1 MNFVRE
7 KLCDLNKKMLGLYGF
22 AALLIIWQLAPVF
35 KLVDTQ
41 FISTPAMIIDA
52 AAKIPGDLLIHISTS
67 VQRVLIGYFAA
78 ILTAV
83 PLGFLLG
90 GWFPRVNKF
99 LNPLFQLFGQINAF
113 SLFPLFILFFGTKEL
128 SKFFI
133 IYWSCIWPILFMTTL
148 GVKNVDPLLIKSA
161 KSMGAGNLVIFKDVI
176 LPGAAKPIFSGLN
189 VGASRAFLMIIA
201 AEMMGSSAGL
211 GWFINNS
218 NQNNVV
224 PRIYVGA
231 VIIAILSYLFS
242 HLIKYIENSVITW
255 KEDISV

>member
-1 MNFVRE
+1 MKKKFNEINE
-7 KLCDLNKKMLGLYGF
+7 KLLGFYGI
-22 AALLIIWQLAPVF
+22 AAFFIIWQFAPVF
-35 KLVDTQ
+35 NLIDTQ
-41 FISTPAMIIDA
+41 FIATPTMIIAA
-52 AAKIPGDLLIHISTS
+52 AAKIPTDLLIHIATS
-67 VQRVLIGYFAA
+67 VQRVALGYIAA

-99 LNPLFQLFGQINAF
+99 FSPLFQLLGQINAF

-161 KSMGAGNLVIFKDVI
+161 KSIGASNFVIFKDVV
-176 LPGAAKPIFSGLN
+176 LPGAAKPIFSGLS

-201 AEMMGSSAGL
+201 AEMLGSSAGL
-211 GWFINNS
+211 GWFISNS
-218 NQNNVV
+218 NQNNII
-224 PRIYVGA
+224 PRIYVG
-231 VIIAILSYLFS
+231 VLIIAILSYAFNY
-242 HLIKYIENSVITW
+242 LIKYIEANVITW
-255 KEDISV
+255 KEDVNV

>member
-1 MNFVRE
+1 MRE
-7 KLCDLNKKMLGLYGF
+7 KISDINKKLLGIYGF
-22 AALLIIWQLAPVF
+22 AALFIIWQLAPAF
-35 KLVDTQ
+35 KLIDTQ
-41 FISTPAMIIDA
+41 FISTPSIIIEA
-52 AAKIPGDLLIHISTS
+52 ALKIPGDLLVHISTS
-67 VQRVLIGYFAA
+67 VQRVLLGYFAA

-90 GWFPRVNKF
+90 GWFPRMNKF
-99 LNPLFQLFGQINAF
+99 FNPLFQLLGQINAF

-161 KSMGAGNLVIFKDVI
+161 KSMGADNLTIFKNVI
-176 LPGAAKPIFSGLN
+176 LPGAAKPIFSGLS
-189 VGASRAFLMIIA
+189 VGASRGFLMIIA
-201 AEMMGSSAGL
+201 AEMLGSSAGL

-218 NQNNVV
+218 NQNNIV

-231 VIIAILSYLFS
+231 VIIAILSYLFNY
-242 HLIKYIENSVITW
+242 LIKYIESSVITW
-255 KEDISV
+255 KEDAGV